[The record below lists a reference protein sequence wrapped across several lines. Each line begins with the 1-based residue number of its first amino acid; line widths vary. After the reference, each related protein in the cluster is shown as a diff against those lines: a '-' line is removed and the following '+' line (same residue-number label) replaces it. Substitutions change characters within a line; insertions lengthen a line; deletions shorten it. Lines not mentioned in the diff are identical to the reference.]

1 MPPHPGGASVMRKI
15 LWSPTLLSGRL
26 FLLPEALKTFEEK
39 GVDYLHVD
47 VMDGHFVPNYALG
60 TGFIRDLR
68 DMCSLPLDIHLMIE
82 RPDMNLDRFDIRP
95 GDIVSVHVESTPHI
109 VRSLQQIRDR
119 GARAFAALC
128 PGTPA
133 EALSPLGPYLDGAL
147 CMSVNPG
154 FAGQKILPGTERHI
168 SLIRAMLDRMGLEN
182 ADLEVDGNVSFDN
195 VASLIRAGAN
205 MFVGGSASL
214 FYAGSSV
221 AENVDRAREAVRA
234 FTSDK

>member
-1 MPPHPGGASVMRKI
+1 MRKI

-26 FLLPEALKTFEEK
+26 STLPEALKTFEEK
-39 GVDYLHVD
+39 GIDYLHVD

-60 TGFIRDLR
+60 TSFIRDLR
-68 DMCSLPLDIHLMIE
+68 EMCSLPLDIHLMIE

-95 GDIVSVHVESTPHI
+95 GDIVSVHYESTPHI

-119 GARAFAALC
+119 GARAFTALN
-128 PGTPA
+128 PGTGA
-133 EALSPLGPYLDGAL
+133 EVLLPLAPFMDGAL

-154 FAGQKILPGTERHI
+154 FAGQRMLPRTEAHI
-168 SLIRAMLDRMGLEN
+168 SSVRACLDRMGLAD

-205 MFVGGSASL
+205 MFVGGSGSL
-214 FYAGSSV
+214 FYAGASV
-221 AENVDRAREAVRA
+221 ADNVDRARAAVRA
-234 FTSDK
+234 CTGEG

>member
-1 MPPHPGGASVMRKI
+1 MKKI

-26 FLLPEALKTFEEK
+26 STLREDLKTFEEK
-39 GVDYLHVD
+39 GVDYIHAD

-68 DMCSLPLDIHLMIE
+68 GMCSLPLDIHLMIE
-82 RPDMNLDRFDIRP
+82 RPDLNLDRFDVRE

-109 VRSLQQIRDR
+109 VRALEQIRAR
-119 GARAFAALC
+119 GAKAFAALC

-133 EALSPLGPYLDGAL
+133 EALLPLGPFMDGAL

-154 FAGQKILPGTERHI
+154 FAGQKILPGVEKRI
-168 SLIRAMLDRMGLEN
+168 SDVRAVMDRMGLED
-182 ADLEVDGNVSFDN
+182 ARLEVDGNVSFDN
-195 VASLIRAGAN
+195 VGSLIRAGAD

-214 FYAGSSV
+214 FFAGAST
-221 AENVDRAREAVRA
+221 ADNVDRAREAARRA
-234 FTSDK
+234 AEDLS